1 MPLTLK
7 KWEQSLHSPA
17 MCSLLPVRDLLNNV
31 IIRTSGSFVAGY
43 EAAGIP
49 SFFHGEETRNTTKD
63 NQEALI
69 RSLPERSMRLQVRY
83 ELSEGCG
90 DLPDR
95 YKNELKVDNP
105 ILKMLDRQR
114 IGLWRE
120 REKHGLYLRRHLHY
134 YFIWDP
140 LIHHQSP
147 EYQFSKRRQ
156 QKSFSLSTKKCIERT
171 RREHESLLSEF
182 ESLMAG
188 LEPSLDATGTHP
200 RRLTDDELFLELQRA
215 ANPVATM
222 LHPHRHGLTYESA
235 RSQAVSAAIED
246 EREEYFRMGGL
257 LYSMITLKNPP
268 DATFPGIMR
277 ELMKLEFPLVVTTDV
292 VIPDQTKIINYY
304 KRQLL
309 RMNAAQKDMK
319 GNFKINV
326 EAIVAEKQLIQ
337 TIEQIVSSSLK
348 VCELNLTIGVRTSE
362 AVRNDRHLEE
372 QQNILADRRS
382 KVLTAIQR
390 MNGAKALPETIA
402 QKRMFVHTLP
412 GCADPAKR
420 ERQLLTLHAADLLGN
435 EMPWG
440 GLPEKPTILL
450 ETPSR
455 QLIPFSPFA
464 SNLTNANMLIT
475 GESGSGKTFNT
486 QMLLLSL
493 ARANA
498 MISILERGDSYA
510 PLVELNGGRVIEV
523 NLDGGETLN
532 AFDLGPGEKMPSKEK
547 IGFLKNL
554 TRFMIG
560 DSPSSDPALVDGLLS
575 EAIERVYKRC
585 TNRRTNQTPTYR
597 DLRDELSTWED
608 QDRMQRVLDE
618 AHLAAMKLRRWT
630 DEGVYAKLF
639 DRHTSIRTDNNFLFF
654 NIEKLNNEPMLVTA
668 ESMVI
673 ARAMAERASGRS
685 GQLSITVLDECWALL
700 DSPVLAPEVVQ
711 LFRTARKRNS
721 SVWGISQ
728 ALEDFVGTT
737 TEPRPQGAGIIKNAH
752 IKLIG
757 SQSGD
762 LSVLEKQIFLNDV
775 ALQAIKRLGSPKKGQ
790 HGEMLLVI
798 GEKAETTQIV
808 RFVPTPL
815 DIWIC
820 STFPRER
827 TYRQWFLQ
835 SHANRTLAENYRDLA
850 TRFPRGLA
858 SLAPLPEELS
868 GEVYRAVEAA
878 A

>member
-17 MCSLLPVRDLLNNV
+17 MCGLLPVRDVLHNV
-31 IIRTSGSFVAGY
+31 IVRTSGAFVAGF
-43 EAAGIP
+43 EAAGVP

-114 IGLWRE
+114 IGSWRE

-147 EYQFSKRRQ
+147 DYQFSTKRQ

-171 RREHESLLSEF
+171 RREHETLLSEF

-215 ANPVATM
+215 SNPVGTM

-277 ELMKLEFPLVVTTDV
+277 ELMKLEFPLVITTDV

-362 AVRNDRHLEE
+362 TVRNDRHLEE

-420 ERQLLTLHAADLLGN
+420 ENQVLTLHAADLLGN
-435 EMPWG
+435 EMPWA

-464 SNLTNANMLIT
+464 SSLTNANILIT

-498 MISILERGDSYA
+498 MVSILERGDSYA

-523 NLDGGETLN
+523 NLDGGETIN
-532 AFDLGPGEKMPSKEK
+532 PFDLGPGETMPSKEK

-575 EAIERVYKRC
+575 EALERVYKRC
-585 TNRRTNQTPTYR
+585 ANRRTNQTPTYR

-654 NIEKLNNEPMLVTA
+654 NVEKLNNEPMLVTA

-673 ARAMAERASGRS
+673 ARAMSERASGRG

-728 ALEDFVGTT
+728 ALEDFVGTA

-798 GEKAETTQIV
+798 GEKAETTQVV

-827 TYRQWFLQ
+827 IYRQWFLQ
-835 SHANRTLAENYRDLA
+835 SNADRTLAENYRDLA

-868 GEVYRAVEAA
+868 GDVYRTVEAA

>member
-17 MCSLLPVRDLLNNV
+17 MCSLLPVRDLLDNV
-31 IIRTSGSFVAGY
+31 MVRTSGAFVAGY

-49 SFFHGEETRNTTKD
+49 SFFHGEDTRNTTKD

-83 ELSEGCG
+83 ELTEGCG

-95 YKNELKVDNP
+95 YKSELMVDNP
-105 ILKMLDRQR
+105 VLKMLDRQR

-120 REKHGLYLRRHLHY
+120 REKRGLYLKRHLHY

-147 EYQFSKRRQ
+147 EYQFSKKRTQ
-156 QKSFSLSTKKCIERT
+156 QSLSLSTNKCIDRT

-200 RRLTDDELFLELQRA
+200 RRLSDHELFLELQRA
-215 ANPVATM
+215 ANPLATAM
-222 LHPHRHGLTYESA
+222 YPYRHDLGYESA
-235 RSQAVSAAIED
+235 RSQAISAAIED
-246 EREEYFRMGGL
+246 EREDYFRMGGL
-257 LYSMITLKNPP
+257 LYSLITLKNPP

-277 ELMKLEFPLVVTTDV
+277 ELMKLEFPLVVTTDII
-292 VIPDQTKIINYY
+292 IPDQTKITNYY

-309 RMNAAQKDMK
+309 RMQAAQKDMK
-319 GNFKINV
+319 GNYKINV
-326 EAIVAEKQLIQ
+326 EAIVAEKQLIH

-348 VCELNLTIGVRTSE
+348 VCELNLTVAVRTSE
-362 AVRNDRHLEE
+362 VVRNDRHLEE
-372 QQNILADRRS
+372 QQNVLADRRS
-382 KVLTAIQR
+382 KVLTAMQR
-390 MNGAKALPETIA
+390 MNGARALPETIA

-435 EMPWG
+435 EMPWS
-440 GLPEKPTILL
+440 GLPERPTILL
-450 ETPSR
+450 ETPFR

-464 SNLTNANMLIT
+464 SVLTNGNILIT
-475 GESGSGKTFNT
+475 GESGSGKTFDT
-486 QMLLLSL
+486 QMLMLSL
-493 ARANA
+493 ARTNA
-498 MISILERGDSYA
+498 MVSILERGDSYT

-532 AFDLGPGEKMPSKEK
+532 PFDLPSGERMPNKEK

-585 TNRRTNQTPTYR
+585 ANRRTNQTPTYR

-608 QDRMQRVLDE
+608 QDRLQRVLDE

-630 DEGVYAKLF
+630 DQGVYAQLF

-654 NIEKLNNEPMLVTA
+654 NVEKLNDEPMLATA
-668 ESMVI
+668 MSMVI
-673 ARAMAERASGRS
+673 ARAMSDRASGRT
-685 GQLSITVLDECWALL
+685 GQQSITVLDECWALL

-728 ALEDFVGTT
+728 ALEDFVGTA
-737 TEPRPQGAGIIKNAH
+737 TEPRPHGAGIIKNTH
-752 IKLIG
+752 IKFIG

-762 LSVLEKQIFLNDV
+762 LGVLEKQIFLNEV
-775 ALQAIKRLGSPKKGQ
+775 ALNAIKRLGTPKKGQ

-798 GEKAETTQIV
+798 GEKAETTQVV

-820 STFPRER
+820 STYPRER
-827 TYRQWFLQ
+827 IYREWFLRA
-835 SHANRTLAENYRDLA
+835 HADRILAENYRDLA

-868 GEVYRAVEAA
+868 GEVHRAVLAA

>member
-17 MCSLLPVRDLLNNV
+17 MCSLLPVRDLLDNV
-31 IIRTSGSFVAGY
+31 MVRTSGAFVAGY

-63 NQEALI
+63 TQEALI

-83 ELSEGCG
+83 EVTEGCG

-95 YKNELKVDNP
+95 YKSELVVDNP
-105 ILKMLDRQR
+105 ALKMLDRQR

-120 REKHGLYLRRHLHY
+120 REKHGLYLQRRLHY

-140 LIHHQSP
+140 VIHHQSP
-147 EYQFSKRRQ
+147 EYQFSKKKAQ
-156 QKSFSLSTKKCIERT
+156 QSFSVSTKKCIERT

-182 ESLMAG
+182 ESLLAG

-200 RRLTDDELFLELQRA
+200 RRLTDQEFFLELQRA
-215 ANPVATM
+215 SNPLASAAY
-222 LHPHRHGLTYESA
+222 PYRQGLAYESA

-246 EREEYFRMGGL
+246 EREEYFQMGAL
-257 LYSMITLKNPP
+257 LYSVITLKNPP

-277 ELMKLEFPLVVTTDV
+277 ELMKLEFPLVVTTDI

-309 RMNAAQKDMK
+309 RMQAAQKDMK
-319 GNFKINV
+319 GNYKINV
-326 EAIVAEKQLIQ
+326 EAIVAEKQLVH

-348 VCELNLTIGVRTSE
+348 ICELNLTLTVRTSE
-362 AVRNDRHLEE
+362 RAHSDRQREE
-372 QQNILADRRS
+372 QQNLLADRRS

-402 QKRMFVHTLP
+402 QKRLFVHTLP

-435 EMPWG
+435 EMPWS
-440 GLPEKPTILL
+440 GLPERPAILL
-450 ETPSR
+450 ETPFR

-464 SNLTNANMLIT
+464 SSLTNANVLIT
-475 GESGSGKTFNT
+475 GESGSGKTFDT
-486 QMLLLSL
+486 QMLMLSL
-493 ARANA
+493 ARTNA
-498 MISILERGDSYA
+498 MVSILERGDSYT

-532 AFDLGPGEKMPSKEK
+532 PFDLAPGEKLPGKEK

-575 EAIERVYKRC
+575 EAVERVYKRC
-585 TNRRTNQTPTYR
+585 ANRRTNQTPTFR
-597 DLRDELSTWED
+597 DLRAELSTWED

-630 DEGVYAKLF
+630 DEGIYAQLF

-654 NIEKLNNEPMLVTA
+654 NVEKLDDEPMLETA
-668 ESMVI
+668 MSMVI
-673 ARAMAERASGRS
+673 ARAMSDRASGRT
-685 GQLSITVLDECWALL
+685 GQPSITVLDECWALL

-728 ALEDFVGTT
+728 ALEDFVGTA
-737 TEPRPQGAGIIKNAH
+737 TEPRPHGAGIIKNAH
-752 IKLIG
+752 MKLIG

-762 LSVLEKQIFLNDV
+762 LSVLEKQIFLNPV
-775 ALQAIKRLGSPKKGQ
+775 AIDAIKRLGSPKKGQ

-798 GEKAETTQIV
+798 GEKAETTQVV

-820 STFPRER
+820 STYPRER
-827 TYRQWFLQ
+827 VYRQWFLRT
-835 SHANRTLAENYRDLA
+835 HTDRTLAENYRDLA

-858 SLAPLPEELS
+858 SVAPLPEELS
-868 GEVYRAVEAA
+868 GEVHHAARAA

>member
-17 MCSLLPVRDLLNNV
+17 MCGLLPVRDLLDNV
-31 IIRTSGSFVAGY
+31 IVRTSGAFVAGY

-49 SFFHGEETRNTTKD
+49 SFFHGEETRNTSKD
-63 NQEALI
+63 SQEALI
-69 RSLPERSMRLQVRY
+69 RSLSERSMRLQVRY
-83 ELSEGCG
+83 ELTEGCG
-90 DLPDR
+90 DLPER
-95 YKNELKVDNP
+95 YKGELVVDNP
-105 ILKMLDRQR
+105 VLKMLDRQR
-114 IGLWRE
+114 LGLWGE
-120 REKHGLYLRRHLHY
+120 REKHGLYLQRHLHY

-140 LIHHQSP
+140 VIHHQSP
-147 EYQFSKRRQ
+147 EYQFSKKRTQ
-156 QKSFSLSTKKCIERT
+156 QSFSLSPRKCIERT
-171 RREHESLLSEF
+171 RREHESLLNEF
-182 ESLMAG
+182 ESLIAG
-188 LEPSLDATGTHP
+188 LEPSLEATGTHP
-200 RRLTDDELFLELQRA
+200 RRLTDHELFLELQRA
-215 ANPVATM
+215 SNPIATA
-222 LHPHRHGLTYESA
+222 LHPYRRGLGYESA

-246 EREEYFRMGGL
+246 EREEYFQMGGL
-257 LYSMITLKNPP
+257 LYSLVTLTNPP

-277 ELMKLEFPLVVTTDV
+277 ELMKLEFPLVVTTDI
-292 VIPDQTKIINYY
+292 VIPDQNKITNYY

-309 RMNAAQKDMK
+309 RMQAAQKDMK

-326 EAIVAEKQLIQ
+326 EAIVAEKQLIN

-348 VCELNLTIGVRTSE
+348 VCELNLTVAVRTSE
-362 AVRNDRHLEE
+362 KVRNDRQLEE
-372 QQNILADRRS
+372 QQNLLADRRS
-382 KVLTAIQR
+382 MVLTAIQR

-435 EMPWG
+435 EVPWG
-440 GLPEKPTILL
+440 GLPERPAILL
-450 ETPSR
+450 ETPYR
-455 QLIPFSPFA
+455 QLIPFSPFD
-464 SNLTNANMLIT
+464 SNLINGNILIT
-475 GESGSGKTFNT
+475 GASGSGKTFDT

-493 ARANA
+493 ARTNA
-498 MISILERGDSYA
+498 MVSILERGDSYT

-532 AFDLGPGEKMPSKEK
+532 PFDLAPGETMPSKEK

-585 TNRRTNQTPTYR
+585 ANRRTNQTPTYR
-597 DLRDELSTWED
+597 DLRDELSTWKD
-608 QDRMQRVLDE
+608 QDRMERVLDE

-630 DEGVYAKLF
+630 DEGVYARLF
-639 DRHTSIRTDNNFLFF
+639 DRHTSIRTDDNFLFF
-654 NIEKLNNEPMLVTA
+654 NVEKLDDEPMLETA
-668 ESMVI
+668 MSMVI
-673 ARAMAERASGRS
+673 ARAMSDRASGRT
-685 GQLSITVLDECWALL
+685 GQQSITVLDECWALL

-728 ALEDFVGTT
+728 ALEDFVGTA
-737 TEPRPQGAGIIKNAH
+737 TEPRPHGAGIIKNAH

-762 LSVLEKQIFLNDV
+762 LSLLEKQIFLNDV
-775 ALQAIKRLGSPKKGQ
+775 ALNAIKRLASPKKGQ

-798 GEKAETTQIV
+798 GEKAETTQVV

-820 STFPRER
+820 STYPRER
-827 TYRQWFLQ
+827 IYRQWFLR
-835 SHANRTLAENYRDLA
+835 SHADRTLTENYRDLA

-858 SLAPLPEELS
+858 ALDPLPEELS
-868 GEVYRAVEAA
+868 GEVHRAALAA

>member
-17 MCSLLPVRDLLNNV
+17 MCSLLPVRDMTDSV

-215 ANPVATM
+215 ANPVVTM
-222 LHPHRHGLTYESA
+222 LHTHRHGLTYESA

-319 GNFKINV
+319 GNFRINV

-464 SNLTNANMLIT
+464 SSLSNANMLIT
-475 GESGSGKTFNT
+475 GEAGSGKTFNT
-486 QMLLLSL
+486 QMLLSSL

-498 MISILERGDSYA
+498 MVSILERGDSYT

-585 TNRRTNQTPTYR
+585 ANRRTNQTPTYR

-654 NIEKLNNEPMLVTA
+654 NVEKLNNEPMLVTA

-673 ARAMAERASGRS
+673 ARAMSERASGRS

-835 SHANRTLAENYRDLA
+835 SHVDRTLAENYRDLA